1 MNKRLRK
8 ILERKAFEARMR
20 RSQERYEREQME
32 KARKMFDLHQA
43 MLQADPEIVASVRQH
58 DLEVKQREKEEGMR
72 RLRFKKLLLSLPGGS
87 EDWYSA
93 RKRYIDEGDQGINWD

>member
-58 DLEVKQREKEEGMR
+58 DLEVKRRQKEEEI
-72 RLRFKKLLLSLPGGS
+72 KKLAFKEHVLSLVQEP
-87 EDWYSA
+87 EDQHTA
-93 RKRYIDEGDQGINWD
+93 RKRYIDEGYKGINWD